1 MIAYQV
7 RIYSFKDNIQDSLVL
22 KIIKMKGKRVTSLN
36 NGTVDHVMKIKYHSS
51 AQYNFFGRNRSIGV
65 LTEYITFT
73 VVLLEL
79 LPC

>member
-1 MIAYQV
+1 MI
-7 RIYSFKDNIQDSLVL
+7 
-22 KIIKMKGKRVTSLN
+22 SLN